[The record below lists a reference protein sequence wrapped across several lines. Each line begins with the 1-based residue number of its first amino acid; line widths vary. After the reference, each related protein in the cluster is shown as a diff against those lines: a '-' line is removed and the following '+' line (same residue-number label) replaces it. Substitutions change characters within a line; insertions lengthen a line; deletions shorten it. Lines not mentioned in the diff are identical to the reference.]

1 MTRELFPT
9 LLGDSTI
16 DDCTPCGRI
25 GDMRTEGRR
34 IAVCWE
40 AQL

>member
-9 LLGDSTI
+9 LRGESTM
-16 DDCTPCGRI
+16 DDCTPCGCI
-25 GDMRTEGRR
+25 GDMRSEGRR
-34 IAVCWE
+34 AAVWWE